1 MESFKRECP
10 GLFAKLSR
18 ALDPCTLQQLSQD
31 YQQAGAAGGNL
42 EVGIVRE
49 QGVSFNPRIARIVS
63 IVLQEGGVLQ
73 DGGCNEPITL
83 RAAIY
88 ATIPVMP
95 DILGDDDGAIK
106 GLINELRKDLVDAT
120 MDGRARILALAIE
133 LDSIRHLHMSALS
146 LTEKREVLDCAARLA
161 EYGAQ
166 AVLSAKL
173 SKKLAHG
180 VSMQS
185 KKISL

>member
-1 MESFKRECP
+1 MELFKRECP

-18 ALDPCTLQQLSQD
+18 TLDPCTLQQLSKD
-31 YQQAGAAGGNL
+31 YQQAGAVGGNL

-49 QGVSFNPRIARIVS
+49 EGVSFNPRIARIVS
-63 IVLQEGGVLQ
+63 IVLQ

-88 ATIPVMP
+88 ATIPAMP

-146 LTEKREVLDCAARLA
+146 LIEKREVLEYAARLA

-185 KKISL
+185 NRI